1 MDRLTHLEF
10 FDGANHTDEGSCVCG
25 MEFSK
30 TSGCCQDVE
39 VHASVEVDGILFQ
52 NLSLQKQFAILLP
65 ISILFVLRFEPMQ
78 VKQAYAQTFFKPEY
92 SPQWLSNWTV
102 TLLLI

>member
-1 MDRLTHLEF
+1 MDRFIHLEF

-30 TSGCCQDVE
+30 TSGCCQDVA
-39 VHASVEVDGILFQ
+39 VHASVNVDGIHIQ
-52 NLSLQKQFAILLP
+52 NLKLP
-65 ISILFVLRFEPMQ
+65 RQYACMLSYSVLFVLRFEPMQ
-78 VKQAYAQTFFKPEY
+78 VKQAYAQTFLKPEY